1 MNEESRRYCQ
11 EPKEDKLESN
21 AAAFAYNKNYNI
33 LVAPNTVN
41 DDDGAVRDANKAK
54 NHFDELMENLRDN
67 DKDMETKSKTTG
79 QATIVNTNLNFIV
92 TI

>member
-1 MNEESRRYCQ
+1 MNEESMGYCQ
-11 EPKEDKLESN
+11 KPKEDKLESN

-41 DDDGAVRDANKAK
+41 DDGAGRNANKAK